1 MENKEVTILGT
12 VWNIHIVKEFPEH
25 LKEHEET
32 ATGLCNGFDTVG
44 ITPCF
49 GLIVPIVPTIFKSVY
64 LPRIRSDTKS
74 KFRCFWVLCGVV
86 KNTGSKLYSQQR
98 IERFSIFRR
107 YRFSGCWATN
117 EEMVDWFAIQ
127 STKIYDVYLKLGLI

>member
-25 LKEHEET
+25 LKENEGI
-32 ATGLCNGFDTVG
+32 ATGLCNGFDKDIFVKDMSDCDCKNKEQL
-44 ITPCF
+44 IKNVMRHEILHAF
-49 GLIVPIVPTIFKSVY
+49 LFESGLSENAGF
-64 LPRIRSDTKS
+64 
-74 KFRCFWVLCGVV
+74 
-86 KNTGSKLYSQQR
+86 
-98 IERFSIFRR
+98 FS
-107 YRFSGCWATN
+107 CWATN